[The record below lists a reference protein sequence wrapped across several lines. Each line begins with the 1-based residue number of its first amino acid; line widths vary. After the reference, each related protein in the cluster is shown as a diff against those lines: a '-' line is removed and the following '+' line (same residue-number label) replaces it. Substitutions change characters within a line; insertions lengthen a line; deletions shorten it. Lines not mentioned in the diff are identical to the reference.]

1 MTLRSE
7 RHDLR
12 HLNTF
17 VHYERKPHNHEDNLT
32 RAFLLVLRG
41 VPVAHAAW
49 LELVDLSHRAR
60 GGAGVDRLH
69 ELPAP
74 RFATQT
80 ASLPEGVKRIISLVQ
95 TDEKIFSNPDLKSSD
110 RRQVLDGVVSYDEF
124 AIVIENKPHHRN
136 IRPEQLQ
143 VNVPKGVVHDAR
155 AACVAWKDV
164 VLAWGRLLEARHV
177 GPADAV
183 LLGDFLDYI
192 ETYFPRLRPYSKV
205 GLCGNDTDRLQR
217 RCAELVKSIAPASYR
232 HHRGWGATVRLVPGQ
247 CALMVGC
254 AALPRGNDVD
264 IVVEFAP
271 GDTTA
276 QARLLYTKVDAAR
289 VLELSSRGWRIA
301 PNLHLAHMTKNLVY
315 TSVQLHP
322 SEYWSVCAR
331 ACREPN
337 YGWVRMWRRA
347 EHQKLFEFLVSEKLA
362 APSDQKEFERHLGR
376 THRDKINV
384 CPGITMR
391 WPLPTDEAAVLDTR
405 GQLERRV
412 RQAMEEGAAALGLKL
427 PFG

>member
-1 MTLRSE
+1 
-7 RHDLR
+7 
-12 HLNTF
+12 
-17 VHYERKPHNHEDNLT
+17 
-32 RAFLLVLRG
+32 
-41 VPVAHAAW
+41 
-49 LELVDLSHRAR
+49 
-60 GGAGVDRLH
+60 
-69 ELPAP
+69 
-74 RFATQT
+74 
-80 ASLPEGVKRIISLVQ
+80 
-95 TDEKIFSNPDLKSSD
+95 
-110 RRQVLDGVVSYDEF
+110 
-124 AIVIENKPHHRN
+124 
-136 IRPEQLQ
+136 
-143 VNVPKGVVHDAR
+143 
-155 AACVAWKDV
+155 
-164 VLAWGRLLEARHV
+164 
-177 GPADAV
+177 
-183 LLGDFLDYI
+183 
-192 ETYFPRLRPYSKV
+192 
-205 GLCGNDTDRLQR
+205 
-217 RCAELVKSIAPASYR
+217 
-232 HHRGWGATVRLVPGQ
+232 
-247 CALMVGC
+247 MVGC

-289 VLELSSRGWRIA
+289 VLELISRGWRIA
-301 PNLHLAHMTKNLVY
+301 ANLHLAHMTKNLVY
-315 TSVQLHP
+315 TSVQLDP

-376 THRDKINV
+376 TNRDKINV